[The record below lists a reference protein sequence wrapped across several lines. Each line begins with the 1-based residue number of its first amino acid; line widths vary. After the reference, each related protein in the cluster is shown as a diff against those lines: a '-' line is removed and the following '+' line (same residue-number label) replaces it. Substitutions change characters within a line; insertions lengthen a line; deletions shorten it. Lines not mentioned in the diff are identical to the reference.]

1 MSFLHRLIYRFN
13 VMLSNIIT
21 DFYVELNKH
30 SKGFI
35 EVGEPG
41 TAKRLFKKKN
51 IEGLTIKL

>member
-1 MSFLHRLIYRFN
+1 
-13 VMLSNIIT
+13 MLSNVTT
-21 DFYVELNKH
+21 DFYVELNRH

-35 EVGEPG
+35 EVGEPR